1 VTKKLSQK
9 TIDSI
14 PLGVADEFD
23 TPDKMTVSV
32 WADKFRRLDT
42 KTSAEPGQWSTNRT
56 PYLKGIMDAFNDPF
70 VDEITVMAASQV
82 GKTEAMLNMLGFI
95 IDQDPGPTLVV
106 LPRADD
112 ARSISSN
119 RIKPMIEES
128 PALSKYLPQNTDA
141 ITKLEYQFE
150 RMILYFAG
158 SNSPAD
164 LASRPIRYLFL
175 DEVDK
180 YPKFSGREADPIKL
194 ASERQKTFW
203 NRKTVKVSTPT
214 TKEGYICREYEKSDQ
229 RRFYVPCPH
238 CGKMQVLLFGQVK
251 WPQEDLSPEKI
262 KNNRLAWYEC
272 LYCAKRIEDNQ
283 KHKMM
288 LSGEWIPDKQELNK
302 NRGFWI
308 SSLYSPWLTWS
319 DIAAEFLKSK
329 DYIELLMNFVNSW
342 LAEIWEETIGKTK
355 PEEVASLALPYP
367 RGLVPAGVKVL
378 TAGVDVQ
385 KDHFYLSIR
394 GWGLHQESWL
404 VLATRVEEWND
415 VVEILFKTSY
425 LSEDSG
431 LEPFGV
437 RLTCIDT
444 GYRTDEVYE
453 VCRLWRDIAR
463 PIKGQK
469 YIGGM
474 PFKVASIDRY
484 PATGQ
489 AIPGGLRLWHIDTT
503 YFKDKISRLVKNTN
517 LGSPGGWHLYKEP
530 AQEYLRQFCGEH
542 KAIIRDK
549 KTGRHREEWQT
560 ISVHTQ
566 SHFFDTEC
574 YAIAAAEMIRVFAMQ
589 EDGKKVYP
597 KEDTES
603 LKHSLTKNWLP
614 RRPNWIRR

>member
-1 VTKKLSQK
+1 
-9 TIDSI
+9 
-14 PLGVADEFD
+14 
-23 TPDKMTVSV
+23 
-32 WADKFRRLDT
+32 
-42 KTSAEPGQWSTNRT
+42 
-56 PYLKGIMDAFNDPF
+56 
-70 VDEITVMAASQV
+70 
-82 GKTEAMLNMLGFI
+82 
-95 IDQDPGPTLVV
+95 
-106 LPRADD
+106 
-112 ARSISSN
+112 
-119 RIKPMIEES
+119 
-128 PALSKYLPQNTDA
+128 
-141 ITKLEYQFE
+141 
-150 RMILYFAG
+150 
-158 SNSPAD
+158 
-164 LASRPIRYLFL
+164 
-175 DEVDK
+175 
-180 YPKFSGREADPIKL
+180 
-194 ASERQKTFW
+194 
-203 NRKTVKVSTPT
+203 
-214 TKEGYICREYEKSDQ
+214 
-229 RRFYVPCPH
+229 
-238 CGKMQVLLFGQVK
+238 
-251 WPQEDLSPEKI
+251 
-262 KNNRLAWYEC
+262 
-272 LYCAKRIEDNQ
+272 
-283 KHKMM
+283 
-288 LSGEWIPDKQELNK
+288 
-302 NRGFWI
+302 
-308 SSLYSPWLTWS
+308 
-319 DIAAEFLKSK
+319 
-329 DYIELLMNFVNSW
+329 
-342 LAEIWEETIGKTK
+342 
-355 PEEVASLALPYP
+355 
-367 RGLVPAGVKVL
+367 
-378 TAGVDVQ
+378 
-385 KDHFYLSIR
+385 
-394 GWGLHQESWL
+394 
-404 VLATRVEEWND
+404 LATRVEEWND